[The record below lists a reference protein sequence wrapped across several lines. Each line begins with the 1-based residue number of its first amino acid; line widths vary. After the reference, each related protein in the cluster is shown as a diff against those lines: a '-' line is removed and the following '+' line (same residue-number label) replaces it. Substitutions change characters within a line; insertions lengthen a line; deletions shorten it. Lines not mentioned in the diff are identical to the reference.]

1 MKSPHFL
8 FGFLVFS
15 LFWPSTLGAL
25 PDPATSGMIVY
36 ADGEV
41 TANGRVADI
50 GDALTGPVLL
60 KTGPNAVL
68 EVVFGGR
75 NVFRLGENTLARVD
89 FSTLAKTVTVEKG
102 LFTSVLKKL
111 AKVSGSPAFAL
122 KTPTVNAGVRGTSFH
137 VTVSEDRTYFCTCN
151 GSVDLDDG
159 VEADRTVLTNA
170 HHGSRVYTRTESG
183 EVTMVAGGLEDHTDA
198 SLETLARRIGVGI
211 DWTAPDL
218 KHE

>member
-1 MKSPHFL
+1 MKSPL
-8 FGFLVFS
+8 YLVAGLALS
-15 LFWPSTLGAL
+15 LVGAPALTAL
-25 PDPATSGMIVY
+25 PDPAQTGTVVY
-36 ADGEV
+36 ADGDV

-50 GDALTGPVLL
+50 GDAFTGPVTL
-60 KTGPNAVL
+60 KTGSNAVL

-75 NVFRLGENTLARVD
+75 NVFRLGENTVVKVD
-89 FSTLAKTVTVEKG
+89 FSTLTKTVTLEKG

-111 AKVSGSPAFAL
+111 AKVTGSPAFAL

-137 VTVSEDRTYFCTCN
+137 VSVTEGRTYFCTCN

-159 VEADRTVLTNA
+159 VEAHRTTLTNA
-170 HHGSRVYTRTESG
+170 HHGSRVYTVSG
-183 EVTMVAGGLEDHTDA
+183 ETVTMEAGGLEDHSDA

-211 DWTAPDL
+211 DWTVPDL